1 MRTLYKAGIEKV
13 KGKNVDVVKK
23 VNVEKHQIQQFL
35 DQGWV
40 ADESG
45 EPAPV
50 QDLSELEGDDKP
62 DPDAE

>member
-1 MRTLYKAGIEKV
+1 MRVLYKAGIEKV

-40 ADESG
+40 NDESG
-45 EPAPV
+45 EAGPE
-50 QDLSELEGDDKP
+50 LSEEQKP